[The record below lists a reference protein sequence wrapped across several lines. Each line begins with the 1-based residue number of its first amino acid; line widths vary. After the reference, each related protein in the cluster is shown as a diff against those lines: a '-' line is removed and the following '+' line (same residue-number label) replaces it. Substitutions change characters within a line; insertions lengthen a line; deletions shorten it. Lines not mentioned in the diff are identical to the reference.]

1 MDSIL
6 VISKYSDTVTGY
18 CTVVPV
24 PHLHPFEIHG
34 HKVGCHTLPEG
45 SEERSGGAWVGK
57 RERAVPPSLP
67 FSFPGM
73 SQKSKGLL
81 VAGAVVGEQAISGGH
96 VAGAED
102 PGSQAAAC
110 RSCSADWEAV
120 QAIADACGQLQSLC
134 RVSVTQVLAAS
145 EAFSFA
151 PPCCF
156 CMLLCH

>member
-1 MDSIL
+1 M
-6 VISKYSDTVTGY
+6 
-18 CTVVPV
+18 
-24 PHLHPFEIHG
+24 
-34 HKVGCHTLPEG
+34 
-45 SEERSGGAWVGK
+45 GK

-67 FSFPGM
+67 FSFPAM

-81 VAGAVVGEQAISGGH
+81 VAGAVVGEQARSGGH

>member
-1 MDSIL
+1 
-6 VISKYSDTVTGY
+6 
-18 CTVVPV
+18 
-24 PHLHPFEIHG
+24 
-34 HKVGCHTLPEG
+34 
-45 SEERSGGAWVGK
+45 
-57 RERAVPPSLP
+57 
-67 FSFPGM
+67 M

-81 VAGAVVGEQAISGGH
+81 VAGTVVGEQARSGGH

-134 RVSVTQVLAAS
+134 GVSVTQVLAAS

-156 CMLLCH
+156 RMLLCH

>member
-1 MDSIL
+1 M
-6 VISKYSDTVTGY
+6 
-18 CTVVPV
+18 
-24 PHLHPFEIHG
+24 
-34 HKVGCHTLPEG
+34 
-45 SEERSGGAWVGK
+45 GK

-73 SQKSKGLL
+73 RQKSKGLL

-134 RVSVTQVLAAS
+134 GVSVTQVLAAS

>member
-1 MDSIL
+1 
-6 VISKYSDTVTGY
+6 
-18 CTVVPV
+18 
-24 PHLHPFEIHG
+24 
-34 HKVGCHTLPEG
+34 
-45 SEERSGGAWVGK
+45 
-57 RERAVPPSLP
+57 
-67 FSFPGM
+67 M

-81 VAGAVVGEQAISGGH
+81 VAGAFVGEQARSGGH
-96 VAGAED
+96 VMAGAED

-120 QAIADACGQLQSLC
+120 QTIANACGQLQSLC
-134 RVSVTQVLAAS
+134 GVSVTQVLAAS